1 MNTQILEPHSLK
13 RISSANTNFSSLINN
28 STRAKVINDARPLFA
43 AQFKCKEI
51 WQALQVADYKK
62 SGILN
67 EAALK
72 VLIEK
77 QGKNLSELL
86 FIKSPDDLIDLF
98 DLDEDGFLNE
108 DEQIMIFSMI
118 KERMQ
123 KSAEELCKI
132 HEYNLFKEIMKG
144 IRCLEDDIYV
154 YQKVM
159 RNRNQKK
166 EMVAYQEISE
176 NKLKIFRKEWEQ
188 KFEAFEKICEAKLE
202 DLQSKHNEEK
212 MELELKLANSNPS
225 LK

>member
-1 MNTQILEPHSLK
+1 MK
-13 RISSANTNFSSLINN
+13 RISSANTNFSSSINA

-72 VLIEK
+72 VLLEK
-77 QGKNLSELL
+77 QGKNLGEML
-86 FIKSPDDLIDLF
+86 FIKSPDDLLELF

-123 KSAEELCKI
+123 ASAEDLCKI

-166 EMVAYQEISE
+166 EMAAYQDISE
-176 NKLKIFRKEWEQ
+176 NKLKRFRKEWEE
-188 KFEAFEKICEAKLE
+188 KFEAFENTCQAKFQN
-202 DLQSKHNEEK
+202 LQFQHDEEK
-212 MELELKLANSNPS
+212 MELELRLSDSNFS